1 MNAFL
6 KRDERVE
13 KQPFWKGIAMILW
26 TVLFVQRFMKA
37 MDAIRGTLR
46 TARMIIVINYRARMA
61 RFAAD
66 NRAFSTSLVGA
77 ALGIVILAI
86 VVLDVAIPVVT
97 SAISTANLTGT
108 TLTIAN
114 LIPMFLVLGLFVMVA
129 VVFVIRWL

>member
-1 MNAFL
+1 VSILLLRSRVEEKPVNKMLRPLFQLLAFL
-6 KRDERVE
+6 IVMRE
-13 KQPFWKGIAMILW
+13 
-26 TVLFVQRFMKA
+26 
-37 MDAIRGTLR
+37 AIV
-46 TARMIIVINYRARMA
+46 AEYRARMA
-61 RFAAD
+61 AFAAD
-66 NRAFSTSLVGA
+66 DRAFSTSLVGA

>member
-1 MNAFL
+1 MNKLRVNKLKVFL
-6 KRDERVE
+6 
-13 KQPFWKGIAMILW
+13 IA
-26 TVLFVQRFMKA
+26 LFVC
-37 MDAIRGTLR
+37 
-46 TARMIIVINYRARMA
+46 INEAFIQGRKI
-61 RFAAD
+61 AAD
-66 NRAFSTSLVGA
+66 YIGDERAFSTSLVGA

>member
-1 MNAFL
+1 MNKLDVKNSPVFRA
-6 KRDERVE
+6 
-13 KQPFWKGIAMILW
+13 ILVMYF
-26 TVLFVQRFMKA
+26 VLATTLSDFRK
-37 MDAIRGTLR
+37 AIRHNWS
-46 TARMIIVINYRARMA
+46 TAYARGREMA
-61 RFAAD
+61 IAFGMDR
-66 NRAFSTSLVGA
+66 RAFSTSLVGA